1 MTNSELTITKL
12 KSISG
17 GATAIEYG
25 RTYNIKELNETGKLI
40 KTTTFLPGDMY
51 LPDIDM
57 F

>member
-40 KTTTFLPGDMY
+40 KTTTFLPGDIY